1 MIIVIVDYVVYLANQ
16 PLTFLIFLKLLLM
29 LLGVIGII
37 EIIIFN
43 IMVACTT
50 RMDAFSKYISVPTVI
65 VLIISLTMFY
75 VGYVL

>member
-1 MIIVIVDYVVYLANQ
+1 VIADYVVYLANQ

-29 LLGVIGII
+29 LLGVIGVI

-43 IMVACTT
+43 IMVAFTIGI
-50 RMDAFSKYISVPTVI
+50 DAFSKHTSLPTIV
-65 VLIISLTMFY
+65 VLIVSLTMFY

>member
-1 MIIVIVDYVVYLANQ
+1 MIVDYVVYLANQ

-29 LLGVIGII
+29 LLGVIGVI

-50 RMDAFSKYISVPTVI
+50 GINAFSKHILVPTVF

-75 VGYVL
+75 VGYAVL